1 MFASTV
7 TFCFSFFLIIDLNL
21 VRRFGC
27 LPRFCFCKFQSCA
40 FRSWHSFPRIPVLQ
54 FPVLFLPRAATATC
68 SAAVKSRLSSRVPTP
83 SGHVWVH
90 CILAANSATMNLTK
104 CFESPDCS
112 RSSLEYTTSS
122 SSVGYNYNTAESYTN
137 DSLHDCS
144 NIKVVRVIRV
154 IAMKLITRPPSTK
167 NAFKTRNPGICYR
180 KCCPLNKRP
189 RTLYSLGYLPL
200 GMCHILNFIF
210 VLSLSTVYVYLI
222 HFVLFRF
229 LF

>member
-7 TFCFSFFLIIDLNL
+7 TFCFSFFLILDLNL

-27 LPRFCFCKFQSCA
+27 LHFRSCIFQPRFCFCKFQSCA
-40 FRSWHSFPRIPVLQ
+40 FRSWHSFPRFPVLQ
-54 FPVLFLPRAATATC
+54 FPVLFLHRAATATC
-68 SAAVKSRLSSRVPTP
+68 PAAVKSCLSSIVPTP

-122 SSVGYNYNTAESYTN
+122 SSVGYSYNTAESYTN

-144 NIKVVRVIRV
+144 NIKVGRVIRV

-167 NAFKTRNPGICYR
+167 NALKRGIR
-180 KCCPLNKRP
+180 AFAIGNVVP
-189 RTLYSLGYLPL
+189 
-200 GMCHILNFIF
+200 
-210 VLSLSTVYVYLI
+210 
-222 HFVLFRF
+222 
-229 LF
+229 